1 MVKSVIISVH
11 GTQNDIQD
19 RLDDFIK
26 KHDTIHTEVTSFMN
40 MDEQITYA
48 VVFYRDRKSF
58 EDTLRRMLYE

>member
-1 MVKSVIISVH
+1 MVKSVIMSVY
-11 GTQNDIQD
+11 GTQSDIQD
-19 RLDDFIK
+19 RLNEFIET
-26 KHDTIHTEVTSFMN
+26 HDTIHTEVTSFMN